1 MVNHYTQTFNTA
13 SVAVTS
19 MSSAVNQVDS
29 GVELAQQAGDA
40 INQIKEES
48 NRVIATV
55 SSISSALVEQSKASD
70 DIAAHVE
77 KVAQMT
83 EENHAATEATA
94 DAANKERP
102 PSPRDLCDLLFK
114 IFRQVACMTLQRIS

>member
-1 MVNHYTQTFNTA
+1 MIDAIQNTA
-13 SVAVTS
+13 SIAVAS
-19 MSSAVNQVDS
+19 MSSAVNQVNS
-29 GVELAQQAGDA
+29 GVELAQQAGNA

-48 NRVIATV
+48 DRVITTV
-55 SSISSALVEQSKASD
+55 SSISAALVEQGQASN

-94 DAANKERP
+94 DAANNLAQLADSMLTAVNK
-102 PSPRDLCDLLFK
+102 FK
-114 IFRQVACMTLQRIS
+114 I

>member
-1 MVNHYTQTFNTA
+1 MIDAIQNTA
-13 SVAVTS
+13 SIAVAS
-19 MSSAVNQVDS
+19 MSSAVNQVS
-29 GVELAQQAGDA
+29 GGAALAQQAGDA

-55 SSISSALVEQSKASD
+55 SRISSALVEQSKASD

-94 DAANKERP
+94 DAANNLAELADNMRTAVN
-102 PSPRDLCDLLFK
+102 RFK
-114 IFRQVACMTLQRIS
+114 I